1 LDTGTGAFYGLTA
14 TFLADTFGA
23 GGSEVFKGLTATYFA
38 DTFGTGDY
46 LLDAVGSTFG
56 GTLFCVYG
64 LAVT

>member
-1 LDTGTGAFYGLTA
+1 MATGTGAFYGLTA
-14 TFLADTFGA
+14 TYFADTFGA
-23 GGSEVFKGLTATYFA
+23 GGTGAFYGLTATYFA

-46 LLDAVGSTFG
+46 FLVVVGSTFG